1 MYIKFSE
8 QFSLPVE
15 EVYSKFQTPADWARV
30 FGFPGDS
37 KDLGEGWYAVSL
49 KNFPFP
55 LVVKH
60 VAQEPDKLVR
70 WVFRGFWRGRGEVRF
85 ASNADGVLV
94 EGFEEISVR
103 PLLFFS
109 VVLEKLLLER
119 GFRAIWGIGWHRLRK
134 IESSR
139 NGAET

>member
-60 VAQEPDKLVR
+60 VVQEPDKLVR
-70 WVFRGFWRGRGEVRF
+70 WIFRGFWRGQGEVRF
-85 ASNADGVLV
+85 ARNADGVLV
-94 EGFEEISVR
+94 EGFEEIAVR
-103 PLLFFS
+103 PLFFFS

-119 GFRAIWGIGWHRLRK
+119 VFRKIWGIGWHRLRK
-134 IESSR
+134 IELSR
-139 NGAET
+139 NGAKP